1 MSGPRLLVLLAALP
15 LACGDSSSDSSFSDS
30 ASQPSAA
37 ATDTTAQ
44 ATTDTLVPT
53 SDPTSDPTSVDTTAA
68 SASATTTTADPTTST
83 TTTTTSDTT
92 GPVDPGTTTSD
103 DTTTTTTTTTAPD
116 DTTGDDTNNCPEGTQ
131 GCPCGPN
138 NTCDMGLQCQAGLC
152 VHVPACGD
160 GVVEGNE
167 ACDLGGQNSNTGACK
182 LDCTKQTCGDGYT
195 GPGEA
200 CDDGNGV
207 NGDGCE
213 TNCTKSPLAMDN
225 CGQPA
230 DGLWIQIDYD
240 DAFSP
245 TNPDWAYGGWTEAQW
260 APQGE
265 NWPYINA
272 LGGVVMNEDRGNIGT
287 VASLD
292 GTNKAIRVFIGLG
305 GLIDYE
311 YATACVEGRSY
322 DTGSSVTFRVEN
334 ALNDCGGQGMMSN
347 DWVTLHPTNVDIGAN
362 CFIPGNDFQA
372 IEIRPISG
380 SGSLS
385 LKRMRVTF
393 HGAVY

>member
-1 MSGPRLLVLLAALP
+1 MSGPRLLILLAALP
-15 LACGDSSSDSSFSDS
+15 LACGDSSSDSSFGDS

-37 ATDTTAQ
+37 SADTTAQ
-44 ATTDTLVPT
+44 ATTDTPVPT
-53 SDPTSDPTSVDTTAA
+53 SDPAVDDTTAA
-68 SASATTTTADPTTST
+68 SASATTTNTDPTTST
-83 TTTTTSDTT
+83 TTTTTTDTT

-103 DTTTTTTTTTAPD
+103 DTTTSTTTTAPD

-138 NTCDMGLQCQAGLC
+138 NTCDPGLQCQAGLC
-152 VHVPACGD
+152 VDVPVCGD

-230 DGLWIQIDYD
+230 DGVWIEIDYD

-305 GLIDYE
+305 GLIDYDH
-311 YATACVEGRSY
+311 ATACVEGRSY

-372 IEIRPISG
+372 IEIRPVSG

-385 LKRMRVTF
+385 LKRLRVTF